1 MRRNPVSIHCRAIE
15 LLREEFQAGRNV
27 LGWFHGGV
35 TWRGAVPLVKK
46 GAHVT
51 VRAEAPLKAAGR
63 RYIPD
68 LLVSCGKSG
77 RVLLV
82 VEVWHTH
89 AVSSI
94 KRRAYQS
101 EGIPWVEVRAWA
113 VVCRRP
119 GQRLPILDWGGIET
133 IESPL
138 QLGLFESTEAA
149 VKPPQEKP
157 TRLFSLRSSC
167 WRLPEV
173 RAPFGARA

>member
-1 MRRNPVSIHCRAIE
+1 M
-15 LLREEFQAGRNV
+15 
-27 LGWFHGGV
+27 
-35 TWRGAVPLVKK
+35 PLVKK